1 MRLIPGLLMAAVMWT
16 VSAGCGL
23 AANPVFAIIK
33 TSMGEIKVELNAE
46 KAPITVD
53 NFVKYAEDGHYNGTI
68 FHRVI
73 PGFMVQGGGLDAKM
87 VEKKTRAGIKN
98 EGGNGLKNEPYT
110 LAMARKPSP
119 DSATSQ
125 FFVNVANNDFLNR
138 ATSQD
143 GHGYAVFG
151 KVIAGKEVV
160 DKIVKVKTT
169 SKGPHDDVPVEPI
182 TIESVTIE
190 KATPK

>member
-73 PGFMVQGGGLDAKM
+73 PGFHGAGGWFGC
-87 VEKKTRAGIKN
+87 
-98 EGGNGLKNEPYT
+98 
-110 LAMARKPSP
+110 
-119 DSATSQ
+119 
-125 FFVNVANNDFLNR
+125 
-138 ATSQD
+138 QD
-143 GHGYAVFG
+143 GR
-151 KVIAGKEVV
+151 KE
-160 DKIVKVKTT
+160 D
-169 SKGPHDDVPVEPI
+169 SSWH
-182 TIESVTIE
+182 
-190 KATPK
+190 

>member
-1 MRLIPGLLMAAVMWT
+1 
-16 VSAGCGL
+16 
-23 AANPVFAIIK
+23 
-33 TSMGEIKVELNAE
+33 
-46 KAPITVD
+46 
-53 NFVKYAEDGHYNGTI
+53 
-68 FHRVI
+68 
-73 PGFMVQGGGLDAKM
+73 MVQGGGLDAKM

-125 FFVNVANNDFLNR
+125 FFINVANNDFLNR

-151 KVIAGKEVV
+151 KVISGKEVV

-169 SKGPHDDVPVEPI
+169 TKGPTRTYRSNPLRLR
-182 TIESVTIE
+182 
-190 KATPK
+190 A